1 MAGRVITPVD
11 PCIIPVL
18 YTTTSCDLDP
28 NDVFVIY
35 CLKKYS
41 LNLQLL

>member
-11 PCIIPVL
+11 PCLIPA
-18 YTTTSCDLDP
+18 YTTTSFDLDP
-28 NDVFVIY
+28 NDVLVMYF
-35 CLKKYS
+35 LQKYS